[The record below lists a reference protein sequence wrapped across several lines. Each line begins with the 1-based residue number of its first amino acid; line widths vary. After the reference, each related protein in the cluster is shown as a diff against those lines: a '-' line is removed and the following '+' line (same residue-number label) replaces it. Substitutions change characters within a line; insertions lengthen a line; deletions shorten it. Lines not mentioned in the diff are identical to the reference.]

1 MTDIYLS
8 LDVGGSQTKIIYQLA
23 GSQKPN
29 FLLMPPVLEEI
40 ASSKLNSYMTR
51 LGWIGSPSPDQQ
63 LWVVW
68 NSRVVVLGDFATNFD
83 PQDRIRE
90 LKYENALWKV
100 LAAIGLIVEISKIKV
115 SPKKPLKLE
124 LALLLPWNEYRG

>member
-1 MTDIYLS
+1 MS
-8 LDVGGSQTKIIYQLA
+8 EVHFPKIIYQFA
-23 GSQKPN
+23 GSQKPH

-40 ASSKLNSYMTR
+40 ASSKLNNYMTR
-51 LGWIGSPSPDQQ
+51 LGWIGCPSPDQQ

-100 LAAIGLIVEISKIKV
+100 LAAIGLIVEISFH
-115 SPKKPLKLE
+115 
-124 LALLLPWNEYRG
+124 